1 MAGPHP
7 ELEFPECI
15 DVLLG
20 MDGGFFPGSIRALPH
35 ESQPNEVAP
44 PSRLEQHRAR
54 QATGGWQADL
64 HSGLAD
70 PIGPEAHRI
79 PVGIELDVDFRGC
92 GPVPSPASEA
102 AIAAGALP
110 FEDRPSIRIDPGDLE
125 VLPHERLTL
134 ACTSSRPGQSGG
146 LLPYPLDTCLVTE
159 NALGSMGDPVTLAHQ
174 GQEIKLCCAPCVE
187 EFEAHPEQYL
197 ARLR

>member
-1 MAGPHP
+1 MQPRAPR
-7 ELEFPECI
+7 
-15 DVLLG
+15 
-20 MDGGFFPGSIRALPH
+20 RALFCLTL
-35 ESQPNEVAP
+35 S
-44 PSRLEQHRAR
+44 L
-54 QATGGWQADL
+54 G
-64 HSGLAD
+64 
-70 PIGPEAHRI
+70 
-79 PVGIELDVDFRGC
+79 
-92 GPVPSPASEA
+92 
-102 AIAAGALP
+102 
-110 FEDRPSIRIDPGDLE
+110 
-125 VLPHERLTL
+125 LTL